1 MILQHKSIITEIER
15 RPCPKGMSR
24 ARCAAVSFVENN
36 AVLEIHRRKI
46 TNEEI
51 NRMPARQYEGEIF
64 LVEDE
69 EAFEAAV
76 EILKNEDVLGFD
88 TETRPVFSKGK
99 SHSPSILQLA
109 AAERVYIFQFN
120 KVPFDGELAR
130 ILENP
135 AIVKAGVAVRDDI
148 RELQR
153 LHHFNP
159 AGFVDLSQVAKHN
172 KLETHGLRN
181 LAANFFDLR
190 IPKGARCSNWAVK
203 TLAQKQLLYA
213 ATDAWIGRELYF
225 AMRNKGLYFN

>member
-1 MILQHKSIITEIER
+1 MHHKSIITAIER
-15 RPCPKGMSR
+15 RPCPKGMSK
-24 ARCAAVSFVENN
+24 ARCAAVSFIENN

-76 EILKNEDVLGFD
+76 EVLKNENVLGFD

-203 TLAQKQLLYA
+203 TLTQKQLLYA